1 MQNETDNF
9 LDELLLEAEQK
20 EEQRTSAYYD
30 LLIMEVNNLE
40 TEIANNFSE
49 AEKEV
54 QIINEWALKRNSIIQ
69 EKANLLKLK
78 LESYIRQEGKKTIEL
93 PHGTLKIRKMPDKV
107 EITDM
112 ELFLSKA
119 NSQMVNVI
127 PESVKPDLTKIKSF
141 IKMSTKIPDGVTLV
155 EGKEE
160 FKLSLRNS
168 TEQ

>member
-1 MQNETDNF
+1 MEETANF
-9 LDELLLEAEQK
+9 LDELLLEVEQK

-54 QIINEWALKRNSIIQ
+54 QIINEWALKRNSVVQ
-69 EKANLLKLK
+69 EKANLIKLK

-141 IKMSTKIPDGVTLV
+141 IKMTTKIPDGVTLI

-160 FKLSLRNS
+160 FKLSLRNN